1 MTNET
6 LIVIIVGILLIG
18 IAIICLAGYV
28 YNIIWIARTNQ
39 FSGMLAL
46 RLIGIF
52 FPILGIILGFIKNKK
67 AE

>member
-6 LIVIIVGILLIG
+6 LITIIAGIVLLG
-18 IAIICLAGYV
+18 IAIICFAGYV
-28 YNIIWIARTNQ
+28 YNIIKVARTNK

-52 FPILGIILGFIKNKK
+52 FPLLGIILGFIGNK
-67 AE
+67 ETE